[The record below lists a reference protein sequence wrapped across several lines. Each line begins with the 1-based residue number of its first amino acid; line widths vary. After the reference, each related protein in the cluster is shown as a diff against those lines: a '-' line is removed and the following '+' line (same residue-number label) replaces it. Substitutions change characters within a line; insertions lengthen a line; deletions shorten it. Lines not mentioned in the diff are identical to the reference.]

1 MRKFLG
7 KIKNLALVVAPG
19 SFRLLNKRHDFG
31 KEQVFVQIHSPV
43 FFSAEPVYQTI
54 TIFVLKSNIHGIHK
68 TL

>member
-7 KIKNLALVVAPG
+7 KIKNLALVVAHG

-43 FFSAEPVYQTI
+43 FFSAEPVY
-54 TIFVLKSNIHGIHK
+54 
-68 TL
+68 